1 MNYVLNDALKR
12 TLGDEGG
19 YSNHHDDRGGETYRG
34 ISRKA
39 WPDWEGWRIIDAAKG
54 VMPNAGPKGLD
65 AYLATQPALDQF
77 VESFYRANFWPA
89 WMDKLPPALA
99 IEVFDASVNHGTSR
113 AARMLQH
120 AINLLNG
127 NGKTTADIAE
137 DGKPGPATL
146 AALDAVTSKRG
157 LDVVLKCF
165 KLLRG
170 RLFIELCEKDS
181 SQEAFLVGWLNNR
194 VRL

>member
-1 MNYVLNDALKR
+1 MNYALNDALKR

-19 YSNHHDDRGGETYRG
+19 YSNHPADRGGETYRG

-39 WPDWEGWRIIDAAKG
+39 WPDWEGWHWVDTVKSG
-54 VMPNAGPKGLD
+54 VVGASDKVMTQRLATEKGLD
-65 AYLATQPALDQF
+65 QL
-77 VESFYRANFWPA
+77 VEDFYRANFWPA

-99 IEVFDASVNHGTSR
+99 IEMFDASVNHGVSR

-120 AINLLNG
+120 AVNLLNG
-127 NGKTTADIAE
+127 NGATTADIVE

-146 AALDAVTSKRG
+146 SALDAVTTKRG
-157 LDVVLKCF
+157 LDVVLKAF

-170 RLFIELCEKDS
+170 RLFIELCEADPK
-181 SQEAFLVGWLNNR
+181 QEAFLVGWLNNR

>member
-19 YSNHHDDRGGETYRG
+19 YSNHPDDRGGETYRG

-39 WPDWEGWRIIDAAKG
+39 WPDWEGWRVID
-54 VMPNAGPKGLD
+54 VSEVSTMPQKKADEFLASIPWLD
-65 AYLATQPALDQF
+65 GH
-77 VESFYRANFWPA
+77 VEDFYRANFWPA

-99 IEVFDASVNHGTSR
+99 IETFDAAVNHGTSR

-120 AINLLNG
+120 TVNLLNG

-137 DGKPGPATL
+137 DGKPGLATL
-146 AALDAVTSKRG
+146 GALDAVTARRG

-170 RLFIELCEKDS
+170 RLFIELCEKDP

>member
-1 MNYVLNDALKR
+1 MNYVINDALRR

-19 YSNHHDDRGGETYRG
+19 YNNHPDDRGGETYRG

-39 WPDWEGWRIIDAAKG
+39 WPDWDGWFIIDKAKAT
-54 VMPNAGPKGLD
+54 MPQKGADEYLASIPWLD
-65 AYLATQPALDQF
+65 AQ
-77 VESFYRANFWPA
+77 VEDFYRANFWPA

-113 AARMLQH
+113 SARMLQH
-120 AINLLNG
+120 AVNLLNG